1 MKGNS
6 KSASVYVVEAIRN
19 ETTQPVNEP
28 NPVMKTNKQK
38 KKLFI
43 FSFLNVFNFC
53 YLVSVSL
60 HVWMLCSSVILKKK
74 NTKKYKNEINV
85 KRRWCSF
92 VSPPF
97 LEYPALSLL
106 RVCLLVASL
115 LHRVL
120 AMLRSWSMRTEAQ
133 SEGKAAK
140 SWHTQS
146 LFSLTF

>member
-60 HVWMLCSSVILKKK
+60 HV
-74 NTKKYKNEINV
+74 
-85 KRRWCSF
+85 
-92 VSPPF
+92 
-97 LEYPALSLL
+97 
-106 RVCLLVASL
+106 
-115 LHRVL
+115 
-120 AMLRSWSMRTEAQ
+120 
-133 SEGKAAK
+133 
-140 SWHTQS
+140 
-146 LFSLTF
+146 